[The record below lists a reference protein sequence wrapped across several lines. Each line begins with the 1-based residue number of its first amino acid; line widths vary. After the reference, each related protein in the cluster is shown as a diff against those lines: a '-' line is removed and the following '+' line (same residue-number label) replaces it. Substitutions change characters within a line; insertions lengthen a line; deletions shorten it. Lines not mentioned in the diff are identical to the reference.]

1 MRGHAPFRLR
11 RAHAA
16 LLAGVALLGAPAAAA
31 AVPSPTV
38 IERGAGGRG
47 GAPALR
53 LERIAGGALLTYAN
67 RSGLRA
73 TVYANGR
80 WSPPEPAGGH
90 SRSYRLVTA
99 DSAGT
104 AAIVIE
110 GSGEPVSVRYREAGG
125 RFVAN
130 NPPLLPSGEGAVDPN
145 ALGMGGDGALYAMV
159 RVREYEEG
167 SDRSV
172 LRLRVLVRSPGA
184 GWSIVP
190 DVARIVERGVSAR
203 ELQPV
208 LATAAGSGDVLLA
221 WARSVP
227 NGPTVLEGAIGGAGG
242 FGAPVQLIAD
252 VSDLVDE
259 EYAATD
265 FGDARVVG
273 GQLILTAHTGSFR
286 SGSWGLWSGPLTGP
300 LTKGEIP
307 FAAESPRIG
316 ADGSVIAVAGTSTA
330 RSATLTVGV
339 RAPDGAWAVRTNR
352 VRQPGLGVGFA
363 SPGALR
369 GTTFDTLGG
378 RSAVSWGVTCPACG
392 YFGVAQPITSGV
404 PRLPVLLGV
413 SEECPPIPV
422 PGSSCGP
429 FGSGPATFQGP
440 LWLHG
445 ADATDDNT
453 DVGPLVTMV
462 DGRPLA
468 AWAAVRWTGRG
479 QKVEDVV
486 LASHDPAET
495 APPARISSFQTSVGP
510 RRCGLGSCT
519 RVITVRVNVT
529 APAQVSLAG
538 LPLVGAT
545 APRFGRSVVVFRFK
559 RVPGTYRIRPVVPGA
574 PPVAAR
580 TVRVT

>member
-1 MRGHAPFRLR
+1 MRGHAPFGLR

-130 NPPLLPSGEGAVDPN
+130 NPPPLPSGEGAVDPT

-159 RVREYEEG
+159 RVREMRRAVTARCCGCECSCGRRVPAGASCRTSRG
-167 SDRSV
+167 SS
-172 LRLRVLVRSPGA
+172 SAAFPPG
-184 GWSIVP
+184 SCS
-190 DVARIVERGVSAR
+190 RCSR
-203 ELQPV
+203 QPP
-208 LATAAGSGDVLLA
+208 GSGDVLLA
-221 WARSVP
+221 WPCPVP

-273 GQLILTAHTGSFR
+273 GKPTATAHTGSFR
-286 SGSWGLWSGPLTGP
+286 SGSWGLWERPADGAP
-300 LTKGEIP
+300 TKGEIP

-316 ADGSVIAVAGTSTA
+316 ADGSVIAVAGTRTP
-330 RSATLTVGV
+330 RSATLLTVGV

-352 VRQPGLGVGFA
+352 SR
-363 SPGALR
+363 
-369 GTTFDTLGG
+369 
-378 RSAVSWGVTCPACG
+378 
-392 YFGVAQPITSGV
+392 
-404 PRLPVLLGV
+404 
-413 SEECPPIPV
+413 
-422 PGSSCGP
+422 
-429 FGSGPATFQGP
+429 
-440 LWLHG
+440 
-445 ADATDDNT
+445 
-453 DVGPLVTMV
+453 
-462 DGRPLA
+462 
-468 AWAAVRWTGRG
+468 
-479 QKVEDVV
+479 
-486 LASHDPAET
+486 
-495 APPARISSFQTSVGP
+495 
-510 RRCGLGSCT
+510 
-519 RVITVRVNVT
+519 
-529 APAQVSLAG
+529 
-538 LPLVGAT
+538 
-545 APRFGRSVVVFRFK
+545 
-559 RVPGTYRIRPVVPGA
+559 
-574 PPVAAR
+574 
-580 TVRVT
+580 